1 MGSSGAWSHDRR
13 KAYWTKLHRRKG
25 LSRSGAG
32 FSCPHVPG
40 SSCER
45 FFSGRVQGV
54 GFRYQT
60 LQLAKGFEVSGW
72 VMNLP
77 DGRVQLEVG
86 VPCGVRWSA
95 RVTHPVP
102 HGAALD
108 LQGLLAALLRT
119 HARSLNGP
127 DPRSAGG

>member
-32 FSCPHVPG
+32 FSCPHVRG

-45 FFSGRVQGV
+45 FFTGRVQGV

-86 VPCGVRWSA
+86 VPCVFRRTPRPPRPTPFAAAPVTPRPLGSSPTPSA
-95 RVTHPVP
+95 LHSV
-102 HGAALD
+102 
-108 LQGLLAALLRT
+108 
-119 HARSLNGP
+119 
-127 DPRSAGG
+127 